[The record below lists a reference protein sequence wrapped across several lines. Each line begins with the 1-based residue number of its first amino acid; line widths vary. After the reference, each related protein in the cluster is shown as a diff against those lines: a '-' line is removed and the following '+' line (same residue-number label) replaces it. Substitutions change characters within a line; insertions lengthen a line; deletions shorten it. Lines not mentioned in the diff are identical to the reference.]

1 MKRMAASLL
10 ILAQTTACATI
21 KHREQE
27 PIKVRSNPPG
37 ASAVIECDG
46 GFRASGTTPAQLLI
60 PRHAKGCALSLS
72 KEGMRPQRL
81 PLVSDISGK
90 YWGALWTGI
99 GAAAFIGVMARENDG
114 LSYGAILFGPPAVFG
129 LVSAAVD
136 AASGRRWGHSPDEID
151 VKLESAP

>member
-1 MKRMAASLL
+1 MKKVAAALL

-37 ASAVIECDG
+37 ASAVIECDSG
-46 GFRASGTTPAQLLI
+46 VRSSGTTPVQLFI
-60 PRHAKGCALSLS
+60 PRHANGCVLSVS
-72 KEGMRPQRL
+72 KDGTKPQRVALL
-81 PLVSDISGK
+81 PDISGK

-99 GAAAFIGVMARENDG
+99 GAAAFIGVMSRESDG
-114 LSYGAILFGPPAVFG
+114 LSYGAILLGPPLVFG
-129 LVSAAVD
+129 LLSAAVD

-151 VKLESAP
+151 VKLEPAP